1 MDNDLDRRIRE
12 RAYEI
17 WENEGQPEGRS
28 HDHWEQAR
36 SEFEEARQESAA
48 DAPSPAKSEAI
59 SKPKAATRAGRKT
72 GMAAGGVGSD
82 APSKRGTGGGAGTK
96 RQSRNKTT
104 PVA

>member
-17 WENEGQPEGRS
+17 WENEGQPEGRAQ
-28 HDHWEQAR
+28 DHWEQAR

-48 DAPSPAKSEAI
+48 EAPSVASAGTI
-59 SKPKAATRAGRKT
+59 SKPKAATRASRKT
-72 GMAAGGVGSD
+72 VTAAGVSSD
-82 APSKRGTGGGAGTK
+82 AASKGGAGGDAGTK

-104 PVA
+104 PVT